1 MASRQCFLSAGGL
14 RRRGV
19 QVQTPL
25 ASFPGRV
32 PFGKVS
38 EVT

>member
-14 RRRGV
+14 RRRG
-19 QVQTPL
+19 VQTPL